1 MKKELDT
8 HKEFRKII
16 LDTNF
21 WLLPF
26 EYRVDVIAGLEDLFE
41 YTPYIILLPT
51 PVYDELKMMANSKN
65 NAKKAI
71 ASKSA
76 IELIDKLILKNKVLI
91 VESGKKADDIILD
104 IAQSSNAWVATND
117 KILRFRLKEKQIKTV
132 ILRDN
137 HAICF
142 A

>member
-8 HKEFRKII
+8 NKNFRKII

-26 EYRVDVIAGLEDLFE
+26 EHRVDVIAGLEDTFE
-41 YTPYIILLPT
+41 YTPFVILLPT

-76 IELIDKLILKNKVLI
+76 IELIDKLMLKNKVLI
-91 VESGKKADDIILD
+91 VESGKKADDTILD